1 MANLFH
7 SASSLNAG
15 YCSARHT
22 ALIIERK
29 IKRFTLC
36 PVIVPDVVKRKKP
49 VCVSGFVHCQ
59 RIPNLSFFNI
69 RVKNIVHWAAREFSL
84 SLANSRCF
92 IGEDFTHHQELNH
105 LLCEE
110 GYQHWLLYPSDK
122 AYPLSDLTQ
131 KNAATGKLRVILL
144 DGTWKKAFKMWQLS
158 SNLHA
163 LPCVKLPDNLV
174 GNYVIRKA
182 PSENSLSTLEAGYHL
197 LSLLEPQR
205 DFTPLLTAF
214 HNMIEFQ
221 IAQMPPGVFEQNYRK
236 R

>member
-1 MANLFH
+1 M
-7 SASSLNAG
+7 SR
-15 YCSARHT
+15 YCSRCGKAKKACLCQWIRALPADT
-22 ALIIERK
+22 ELIILQHPSEEHRP
-29 IKRFTLC
+29 LG
-36 PVIVPDVVKRKKP
+36 
-49 VCVSGFVHCQ
+49 SA
-59 RIPNLSFFNI
+59 RIL
-69 RVKNIVHWAAREFSL
+69 SL

-131 KNAATGKLRVILL
+131 KIAATGKLRVILL